1 MNLAW
6 PVTLTLA
13 AGLLTGCLSNGLADE
28 AERCSATTDCEL
40 PLECVLI
47 DDNTSVCLPRPP
59 GRQERSCRVDSDC
72 TLSDGQLWPVEAE
85 CLDGACRC
93 LGAEVLC
100 RDEDFAD
107 DFSVILE
114 EETCRCVP
122 RGREG
127 DSCITSHTCDTG
139 LACVGGECRSGRE
152 QLGSACTLD
161 GDCGEGAT
169 CTEFRENNDVGVCR

>member
-1 MNLAW
+1 MKPATMTVLAL
-6 PVTLTLA
+6 VGALQS
-13 AGLLTGCLSNGLADE
+13 GCFNNGLADE
-28 AERCSATTDCEL
+28 AERCTATTDCEL

-47 DDNTSVCLPRPP
+47 DDNASVCLPRPP
-59 GRQERSCRVDSDC
+59 GRQERTCSVDSDC
-72 TLSDGQLWPVEAE
+72 TLSDGQLWPLEAE

-100 RDEDFAD
+100 REEGFAD
-107 DFSVILE
+107 EFSVILE

-139 LACVGGECRSGRE
+139 LACVGGECRSAPE
-152 QLGSACTLD
+152 QPGSACLD
-161 GDCGEGAT
+161 DNDCGNGAT
-169 CTEFRENNDVGVCR
+169 CTEYRENNDVGVCR